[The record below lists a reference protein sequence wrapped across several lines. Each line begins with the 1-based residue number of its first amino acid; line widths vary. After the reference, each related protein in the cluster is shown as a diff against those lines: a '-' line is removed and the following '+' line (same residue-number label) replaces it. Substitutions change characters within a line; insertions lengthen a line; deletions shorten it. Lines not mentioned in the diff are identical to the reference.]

1 MIRNPHKNFCAN
13 MPEFRN
19 KFATFKVA
27 MAFVYIIP
35 INAIFDTRHPFM
47 AIAISIL
54 PSHILSKILQNNIC
68 TGENIHHIPPF
79 MPSLYITE
87 LKYDFGR
94 LSKKFSKIHTI

>member
-1 MIRNPHKNFCAN
+1 
-13 MPEFRN
+13 
-19 KFATFKVA
+19 
-27 MAFVYIIP
+27 
-35 INAIFDTRHPFM
+35 M

-94 LSKKFSKIHTI
+94 LSKKFFKDSYNMMPYRKRLILHRSVA